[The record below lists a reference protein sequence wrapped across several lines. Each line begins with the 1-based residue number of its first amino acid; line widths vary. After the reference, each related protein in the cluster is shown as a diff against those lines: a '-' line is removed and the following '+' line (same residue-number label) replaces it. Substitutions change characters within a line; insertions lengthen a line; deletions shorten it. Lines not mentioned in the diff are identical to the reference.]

1 MKIPEPPK
9 SLPNWVDF
17 ESAKLEQ
24 KNWQT
29 LDEIRERNDSR
40 WLSVYGLIVVF
51 LTLIFSV
58 LFISSLVVWSWHY
71 LAPICWTWLSSEQL
85 SKVQSVLFSG
95 GMGAIVSSIV
105 QKQLSK

>member
-17 ESAKLEQ
+17 KSAKLEQ

-29 LDEIRERNDSR
+29 LDEIREKNDGR
-40 WLSVYGLIVVF
+40 WLSVYGLIVIF
-51 LTLIFSV
+51 LTLIFSI

-71 LAPICWTWLSSEQL
+71 LAPSYWTWLSSEQL

-95 GMGAIVSSIV
+95 GMGAIVSTIV

>member
-17 ESAKLEQ
+17 KSAKLEQ

-29 LDEIRERNDSR
+29 LDEIREKNDGR
-40 WLSVYGLIVVF
+40 WLSVYGLIVIF
-51 LTLIFSV
+51 LTLIFSI

-71 LAPICWTWLSSEQL
+71 LAPSSWTWLSSEQL

-95 GMGAIVSSIV
+95 GMGAIVSTIV